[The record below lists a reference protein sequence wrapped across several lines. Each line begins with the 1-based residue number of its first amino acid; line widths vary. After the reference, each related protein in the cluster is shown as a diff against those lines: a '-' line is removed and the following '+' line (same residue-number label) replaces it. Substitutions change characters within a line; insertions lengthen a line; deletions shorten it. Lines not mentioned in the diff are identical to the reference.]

1 MCLNSSKVTK
11 YKYKSDSKMPK
22 RNHIYFKGRV
32 DFLLLTVM
40 LPAHE
45 SFYFK
50 NLRSQRREG
59 QKVRFCSKFLGMLW
73 GGRGDEMSDE
83 KPVAGMV
90 TKQRTQT

>member
-11 YKYKSDSKMPK
+11 YKYKSDSKITK
-22 RNHIYFKGRV
+22 RNRIYFKGRGN
-32 DFLLLTVM
+32 FLLLTVM

-59 QKVRFCSKFLGMLW
+59 QKVRFCGKFLGML
-73 GGRGDEMSDE
+73 GG
-83 KPVAGMV
+83 AGM
-90 TKQRTQT
+90 KSQMRNQ